1 MDCADDQARVI
12 LRYVRQ
18 AMNGDGA
25 VGIIETVI
33 GAPNQGEPAAF
44 SDLNLLVATGGRVR
58 GRDDWRVL
66 LTDTGFDLVG
76 VNLPQRGSAP
86 SKDVQRPA
94 SSCRT
99 ALRSLS
105 GKHPERPRP
114 NAHPASPEQNH
125 RNTVRS

>member
-33 GAPNQGEPAAF
+33 GAPNQGATAF

-58 GRDDWRVL
+58 GRDDWA
-66 LTDTGFDLVG
+66 F
-76 VNLPQRGSAP
+76 
-86 SKDVQRPA
+86 
-94 SSCRT
+94 C
-99 ALRSLS
+99 
-105 GKHPERPRP
+105 
-114 NAHPASPEQNH
+114 
-125 RNTVRS
+125 